1 MILAATIVDRRP
13 YPIADRHPPIA
24 HASILRRHG
33 SVRKRRGIAQS
44 GQLQC
49 PPGIVLQRGTGD
61 LNFESK
67 ALISRLTVT
76 PGLARDMRSEA
87 STDAAA
93 HAAFPSMVGASL
105 RRRYCACCRSLSIGC
120 QRPAHPTAGSQWSA
134 QPTAS
139 GKWWSR
145 GLGLYR
151 PGEETPQDSAGWL
164 AVLKSRGSAQSLI
177 ISCASSSADPIGEL
191 ALNHVA

>member
-93 HAAFPSMVGASL
+93 HAAFPSMVG
-105 RRRYCACCRSLSIGC
+105 CF
-120 QRPAHPTAGSQWSA
+120 TAA
-134 QPTAS
+134 PI
-139 GKWWSR
+139 
-145 GLGLYR
+145 LCLL
-151 PGEETPQDSAGWL
+151 P
-164 AVLKSRGSAQSLI
+164 QSLDRLPAAGA
-177 ISCASSSADPIGEL
+177 SDSRLSVVCAANRIRQVVVERPRPLPSR
-191 ALNHVA
+191 